1 MEFEWKEEKWG
12 SNTRTW
18 TLRLLKVS
26 RICLVS
32 IGIITGRGDQEPEEC
47 DQRTPVDVKLQETP
61 RKDEQGDEMNH
72 NESIPSTN
80 NNMRRI
86 CGIHRERRDP
96 PLCVETIRRC
106 LSNDHLKLHSLSKQ
120 TTLRINMQIRASTTH
135 TFIHSREVTCN
146 TTHTQWG
153 LFTLKHAHPDAHT
166 SWRDKGE
173 GNIPTKHIT

>member
-1 MEFEWKEEKWG
+1 M
-12 SNTRTW
+12 T
-18 TLRLLKVS
+18 
-26 RICLVS
+26 
-32 IGIITGRGDQEPEEC
+32 C

-135 TFIHSREVTCN
+135 TFIHSKEATCN
-146 TTHTQWG
+146 TTHNGGYSPSNMLILMHIQAEGIREKGT
-153 LFTLKHAHPDAHT
+153 FPRNT
-166 SWRDKGE
+166 SH
-173 GNIPTKHIT
+173 NPMYCPVFSSLLLHH

>member
-1 MEFEWKEEKWG
+1 M
-12 SNTRTW
+12 
-18 TLRLLKVS
+18 S

-135 TFIHSREVTCN
+135 TFIHSREATCN

-166 SWRDKGE
+166 S
-173 GNIPTKHIT
+173 